1 MSLCFERESEFNRAE
16 FVFGRKR
23 ELIGFCFGEKEIK
36 KKKILMI
43 WTIVSVSKNVAKLSQ
58 CNKKSNKKANL

>member
-36 KKKILMI
+36 KKKNIDDMD
-43 WTIVSVSKNVAKLSQ
+43 N
-58 CNKKSNKKANL
+58 CECFKKCGKTLTM